1 MLPPC
6 HTRPVV
12 NATFKCAGTCTYGG
26 QGQVWVSSVT
36 VRFNALGQEAHMFL
50 ARLTDQNS

>member
-1 MLPPC
+1 M
-6 HTRPVV
+6 V

-36 VRFNALGQEAHMFL
+36 VHFNALGQEAHTFL
-50 ARLTDQNS
+50 ARLTGQNSLDPVSEL